1 MDGKKKNYQ
10 FEEDLVAGEYFGE
23 AVLSGVRTRLITA
36 LATTQCDLITF
47 EDDNFLAA
55 QVIIVCLY
63 VYVYIRACMFLCV
76 YVFILFDVRLL
87 VFISVRV

>member
-55 QVIIVCLY
+55 QVIIVYMCMY
-63 VYVYIRACMFLCV
+63 VYVHICFFVCV
-76 YVFILFDVRLL
+76 CLYFA
-87 VFISVRV
+87 